1 MGSSGSGS
9 LSDYPGSKSKNA
21 EGEGIGTTGGTS
33 GVDKCKQAFSC
44 VLEDVAQCAF
54 YSQFTAVPA
63 IGTQLSIAFHPPRV
77 FAVDVNGLTVGALPT
92 AFNYL
97 AACLAAGVTYVGVA
111 RQSAAK
117 PVPTIEAD
125 FVPQ

>member
-9 LSDYPGSKSKNA
+9 FSDYPGSKAKDA
-21 EGEGIGTTGGTS
+21 EGEGIGATGGAS

-54 YSQFTAVPA
+54 YSQFMTVPA

-97 AACLAAGVTYVGVA
+97 ATCLTAGVTYVGVVKH
-111 RQSAAK
+111 SAAQ